1 MKRADAIVTTIDDY
15 IAGHPPA
22 IRKRLSAMRRTIRK
36 HAPGAEER
44 ISYRIPT
51 FYLGGNLVHF
61 AAFERHVGFYPGA
74 AGIAAFRQALA
85 GYSSAKGSVQFPHD
99 EPLPLEL
106 VAEIVKFRVAQQGA
120 KPAAGGR
127 RPRRGAQMAT
137 KTKTELTDGARCKVV
152 AGTHAGKAGIV
163 RDINTSKSG
172 HVTITVVQGDGVRF
186 KTLAKNVVVTK

>member
-1 MKRADAIVTTIDDY
+1 MKRSDAIAATIDDY

-74 AGIAAFRQALA
+74 AGIAAFKQALA
-85 GYSSAKGSVQFPHD
+85 SYNSAKGSVQFPHD

-106 VAEIVKFRVAQQGA
+106 VAEIVQFRVAHQGA
-120 KPAAGGR
+120 KRAASGSS
-127 RPRRGAQMAT
+127 PRRGAYMAT
-137 KTKTELTDGARCKVV
+137 KTVPELIDGARCKVI
-152 AGTHAGKAGIV
+152 AGTHAGKAGVV

-172 HVTITVVQGDGVRF
+172 HVTITIVQGDGVRF
-186 KTLAKNVVVTK
+186 KTLAKNVVAR